1 MKHFFFCLVISFIYS
16 LNLIAQKTIN
26 EEPLLG
32 SSVKKSLISDEI
44 VPPAFNPDKHILLV
58 MHLPKRNNPDKT
70 NTRVTG
76 VLKKVMDKYYS
87 PYRYVIVTPKQ
98 LIDSSKYADTSVY
111 RYVLGNSVT
120 SYARVDGGYTKNLQ
134 TGIRTPNL
142 PLEVAHTVVAFR
154 FHDRSKDIYYRYSK
168 SNSFIGDSLRPLFD
182 EIKMQSN

>member
-1 MKHFFFCLVISFIYS
+1 
-16 LNLIAQKTIN
+16 
-26 EEPLLG
+26 
-32 SSVKKSLISDEI
+32 
-44 VPPAFNPDKHILLV
+44 
-58 MHLPKRNNPDKT
+58 
-70 NTRVTG
+70 
-76 VLKKVMDKYYS
+76 MDKYYS

-168 SNSFIGDSLRPLFD
+168 SNSFIGDFLMRLRCSQTKGFTLRNTKHPEAETLLR
-182 EIKMQSN
+182 KKKQ